1 MSAPDR
7 RAMLDRADRTPSRG
21 SNARFSVWRAP
32 ASTHSARGAKSA
44 PVEGE
49 HELFGFLTTE
59 ELVEKAAMIGIGAAF
74 GHGAEATPRP
84 CQAQSGRRSA
94 RSRAAL

>member
-1 MSAPDR
+1 MPLNVRLSFAQFEREVTGERAR
-7 RAMLDRADRTPSRG
+7 RAQAWDFHAQ
-21 SNARFSVWRAP
+21 
-32 ASTHSARGAKSA
+32 
-44 PVEGE
+44 
-49 HELFGFLTTE
+49 

-94 RSRAAL
+94 RSRAGL